1 MTTKLLRFSKL
12 TLLNSNRRFRWLFQ
26 DSKFANL
33 DNLATHL
40 LVVKNPVYARLART
54 CVESFLHYHPNSQ
67 VIIHYDTRTWNAL
80 KRQLCL
86 LRLFRRGRLRFER
99 LSDDPIWQESKLDII
114 LSISGTNN
122 IFMDCDLR
130 WNGAAPLPSNRS
142 ILYFVKERALESYK
156 GVLEVLPSRFHSF
169 GVSLMK
175 NTSVFSWSYL
185 NLSDASKERVKAI
198 WLEFQ
203 SNCKQSYKPELQSV
217 SRISEQIVLSILP
230 DLEGYPFTF
239 LKELDQQF
247 DGSVCESSYYGASQ
261 GRFAIWGN
269 TNRKS
274 LFKGL

>member
-12 TLLNSNRRFRWLFQ
+12 ILLNSNRRFRWLFQ
-26 DSKFANL
+26 DSKFANPEI
-33 DNLATHL
+33 LATHL

-169 GVSLMK
+169 GVALMK

-185 NLSDASKERVKAI
+185 NLSDASKERVKAV

>member
-12 TLLNSNRRFRWLFQ
+12 ILLNSNRRFRWLFQ
-26 DSKFANL
+26 DSKFANPE
-33 DNLATHL
+33 NLATHL

-130 WNGAAPLPSNRS
+130 WNGAAPLPGNKS

-169 GVSLMK
+169 GVALMK

-185 NLSDASKERVKAI
+185 NLSDASKERVKAV

>member
-12 TLLNSNRRFRWLFQ
+12 ILLNSNRRFRWLFQ
-26 DSKFANL
+26 DSKFANPE
-33 DNLATHL
+33 NLATHL

-169 GVSLMK
+169 GVALMK

-185 NLSDASKERVKAI
+185 NLSDASKERVKAV

>member
-1 MTTKLLRFSKL
+1 MTTRLFRFSKV
-12 TLLNSNRRFRWLFQ
+12 TLLNLNRRFRWLFQ
-26 DSKFANL
+26 NSKFANL
-33 DNLATHL
+33 ENLSAHL

-67 VIIHYDTRTWNAL
+67 VVIHYDTRTWNAL
-80 KRQLCL
+80 KRQLCF

-99 LSDDPIWQESKLDII
+99 LSDVPIWQESKLDII

-142 ILYFVKERALESYK
+142 ILYFVKERTLESYK

-169 GVSLMK
+169 GVALMK

-185 NLSDASKERVKAI
+185 NLSDASKERVKAV

-203 SNCKQSYKPELQSV
+203 SNCKRSYKPEVQSV